1 MDHCSLLEEVKKSQF
16 WHDLQQGLGFYN
28 LPETVERTQNRR
40 TKSTIEEITM
50 VVLGEPLTCL
60 NLCLEGGKQCPG
72 GMLLVPSLTWLQKE
86 PTNEGDMQTLRVHT
100 AVTFDSCGRTFLD
113 IFTPP
118 RRVTYFTNL
127 ATDDEKRK
135 VCMRSYN
142 VDFEK
147 DLECPLGVT
156 QDSIKSLDDRILTRI
171 LVADADVAFPDTLAF
186 LYRSRMPYNHERSNI
201 YVVAIENKEDGK
213 EKINKELAAFISS
226 LLGKGMKK
234 VVVKVGV
241 RASGK
246 VTYHSAQDQA
256 GVYSAVCQGLDER
269 ESIIV
274 EAFCETLKPSP
285 VPHLDYEEQAVGIK
299 SKDLSCT
306 IRAVVCCTPNGNQL
320 VSDIVC
326 GVGHADRTLHCDNTL
341 PVSLESFLVQ
351 WGLQDRSQIENIRS
365 MITKKAEDILH
376 VWTKYEVCMNKE
388 KSGGFLAETSIIG
401 VNFVLT
407 EQEDKRYD
415 AVVVSVNNSK
425 KTIANTQTYEF
436 QNPTKLGSCVRP
448 LVATMVNRSQRFLL
462 QGKQI
467 LLIGGGEGV
476 NKKFVWEAAENYF
489 VKIILIDPDPNH
501 SAAKC
506 VYKFIQCDIE
516 DVSHDDEIAKRVVQI
531 IRTQGLVVD
540 GCMTV
545 VDEYVPL
552 TALVCKELCL
562 LGNTPEA
569 ATKCKNKIFTQKAL
583 MENATSSSF
592 LPNPHLYAVKIHEI
606 DRPED
611 VKGSSNHI
619 QYPAILKPVY
629 GSSSFGVYLVKDE
642 KECLKSF
649 DAVQKILKAE
659 DEKALVICNGNEMHL
674 AEYALGTRH
683 GVDIV
688 MFRGKILAAFIS
700 DCGPSRFPLFIE
712 TSSCMPSCLPLDK
725 QRQLVTATQ
734 QCVRAVGL
742 TDGVYN
748 IEFKMTPT
756 GPKLTEINGRMSG
769 YHYRNWILA
778 VFDTDILF
786 LNFLIACGIRPSVR
800 PLEPRCQLIGVMCT
814 TTAHAKALSRPGIAT
829 AEILVEAHEEGEII
843 FFPIEPNLEEK
854 EPFEKPL
861 FHVAVK
867 GKSVNE
873 AKKKLLAVC
882 RKYGIENQQY
892 PVERF
897 LSPFVELSWP

>member
-1 MDHCSLLEEVKKSQF
+1 
-16 WHDLQQGLGFYN
+16 
-28 LPETVERTQNRR
+28 
-40 TKSTIEEITM
+40 M

-86 PTNEGDMQTLRVHT
+86 PTNEGDLQTLRVHK
-100 AVTFDSCGRTFLD
+100 AVTFNSCGRTFLD

-118 RRVTYFTNL
+118 RRVTYFMNL
-127 ATDDEKRK
+127 ATDDEKSN
-135 VCMRSYN
+135 VCMLSYK

-147 DLECPLGVT
+147 DLECPLGVK
-156 QDSIKSLDDRILTRI
+156 QDLMKSLDDRILTRI
-171 LVADADVAFPDTLAF
+171 LVVDAGVAYPDTLAF
-186 LYRSRMPYNHERSNI
+186 LYRSRTPYNQERRNI
-201 YVVAIENKEDGK
+201 YVVAVENKDDGK
-213 EKINKELAAFISS
+213 EKIKNEPA
-226 LLGKGMKK
+226 

-241 RASGK
+241 HASGR
-246 VTYHSAQDQA
+246 VTYHSAHDQA
-256 GVYSAVCQGLDER
+256 GVYSAMCQGLHVLEEG

-274 EAFCETLKPSP
+274 EAFCETLKQLP

-299 SKDLSCT
+299 SKELSCT
-306 IRAVVCCTPNGNQL
+306 IRAVVCGTPNGNQL
-320 VSDIVC
+320 VSDVVC
-326 GVGHADRTLHCDNTL
+326 GVGHSDRTLHCDNTL

-351 WGLQDRSQIENIRS
+351 WGLQDRSKIENIRS
-365 MITKKAEDILH
+365 MIKKKAEDIWMKH
-376 VWTKYEVCMNKE
+376 EESMNKE
-388 KSGGFLAETSIIG
+388 KRGSFLSDTGIIG

-407 EQEDKRYD
+407 QQEDSSYD
-415 AVVVSVNNSK
+415 AVVVSINNGR
-425 KTIANTQTYEF
+425 KTIANTQIYEF

-462 QGKQI
+462 RGKQI

-476 NKKFVWEAAENYF
+476 SKKFVWEAAENYF

-501 SAAKC
+501 SAAKS

-516 DVSHDDEIAKRVVQI
+516 DVSHDDEITKSVDQI

-552 TALVCKELCL
+552 TALVCEALRL
-562 LGNTPEA
+562 PGNTPEA
-569 ATKCKNKIFTQKAL
+569 SRKTKKKSLTQKVL
-583 MENATSSSF
+583 VESTVRSSP
-592 LPNPHLYAVKIHEI
+592 LPNANVYAVITHDI
-606 DRPED
+606 IQPED
-611 VKGSSNHI
+611 VKGSSNII
-619 QYPAILKPVY
+619 QYPALLKPEY
-629 GSSSFGVYLVKDE
+629 GSGSLGACLVKDE
-642 KECLKSF
+642 TECLKSF
-649 DAVQKILKAE
+649 NAVQKILKAE
-659 DEKALVICNGNEMHL
+659 DANALVNCYGNEIHL
-674 AEYALGTRH
+674 AEYARGTKH

-700 DCGPSRFPLFIE
+700 DCGPTRLPLFIE

-748 IEFKMTPT
+748 IEFKMTPM
-756 GPKLTEINGRMSG
+756 GPKLTEIKGRMTG

-786 LNFLIACGIRPSVR
+786 LNFLIACGIQPSVR
-800 PLEPRCQLIGVMCT
+800 PLEPMCQLMGVMCT
-814 TTAHAKALSRPGIAT
+814 TTAHAEALSQPGIAT
-829 AEILVEAHEEGEII
+829 LEILAKAHEKGEII
-843 FFPIEPNLEEK
+843 FFPIEPNLEGN

-867 GKSVNE
+867 GKSVDE

-882 RKYGIENQQY
+882 RKYGIDNQQY
-892 PVERF
+892 LVERF
-897 LSPFVELSWP
+897 LSPFVELSWQ